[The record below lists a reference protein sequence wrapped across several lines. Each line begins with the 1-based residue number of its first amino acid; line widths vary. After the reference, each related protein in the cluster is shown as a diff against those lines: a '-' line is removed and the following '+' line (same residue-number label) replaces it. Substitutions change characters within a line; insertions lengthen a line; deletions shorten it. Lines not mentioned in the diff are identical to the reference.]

1 MSAVVTSGGGV
12 HELANAR
19 EGKFSRFSTGEVTRD
34 ARMERKTADD
44 RTPRQHS
51 DVHRSISSTTRNRIV
66 TLNLIS
72 HRTFDFSRAW
82 SLHHAMSPKGKMR
95 ERFYLI

>member
-19 EGKFSRFSTGEVTRD
+19 EGKFSTFSTGEVTRD

-51 DVHRSISSTTRNRIV
+51 DVHRSI
-66 TLNLIS
+66 
-72 HRTFDFSRAW
+72 W
-82 SLHHAMSPKGKMR
+82 SDGVQGLRDLVRWSAASQ
-95 ERFYLI
+95 